1 MSDMLCTRAGRD
13 ARTHGRTKGEASVTL
28 SRRCGNHRDRRGQ
41 AAGAPPADRLNSRHS
56 LVGTAR
62 ADARGRERGR
72 TLAVGGAT
80 RHVLARP
87 RRGAHVAPAKC
98 LWNRAAAE
106 MKSFA
111 WSWLLLAGVLAT
123 AEPLPP
129 APRVRWGQT
138 NEKLF
143 ITFLLRPV
151 PAAENLRVTFNCSH
165 VHLTGVGTALDALL
179 PLREDV
185 VPEACTWST
194 TRDGVKATLLKQA
207 PHRFDQLVRQFWV
220 LSVGPNGIA
229 VSAGAC

>member
-1 MSDMLCTRAGRD
+1 
-13 ARTHGRTKGEASVTL
+13 
-28 SRRCGNHRDRRGQ
+28 
-41 AAGAPPADRLNSRHS
+41 
-56 LVGTAR
+56 
-62 ADARGRERGR
+62 
-72 TLAVGGAT
+72 
-80 RHVLARP
+80 
-87 RRGAHVAPAKC
+87 
-98 LWNRAAAE
+98 

-111 WSWLLLAGVLAT
+111 CSWLLLAGVLTA

-151 PAAENLRVTFNCSH
+151 TAAESLRVTFNCSH
-165 VHLTGVGTALDALL
+165 VHLTGVSTALDVLL

-207 PHRFDQLVRQFWV
+207 PHRFDQLVRHFWV
-220 LSVGPNGIA
+220 GAVNRPKRGRSLRRRLLTSARGPIRPA
-229 VSAGAC
+229 MAATRPH